1 MYIYLECLFLF
12 TIMLNIYTLSKLF
25 EMQNLIKNMNMN
37 MNMNIHNSV
46 VKDEQDVVKDEQDVV
61 KDEQDVIKDEQ
72 DVIKDEQDVVKD
84 EQDVVK
90 DEVIKDEDEQISM
103 DKIKVYVELLLD
115 NLNLKTVIKE
125 ECNDFF
131 RDLINLTIM
140 NGVISNLMLLNPSN
154 VYNDIPV
161 TIKDIYSL
169 INKESS
175 HYKYKEMLA
184 DKVNYFKQFIEMCDT
199 TRLQS
204 NSYPSP
210 SNTKDTLSLM
220 MGVNDDQTAKN
231 QWLMKPWCYSKT
243 CMIGVQKQLKTIKTV
258 RIPNE
263 FIEHPLCDIMKVYD
277 THGMDIANSR
287 IFKKQIKEYM
297 INQGLQFK

>member
-1 MYIYLECLFLF
+1 MRL
-12 TIMLNIYTLSKLF
+12 
-25 EMQNLIKNMNMN
+25 
-37 MNMNIHNSV
+37 
-46 VKDEQDVVKDEQDVV
+46 
-61 KDEQDVIKDEQ
+61 
-72 DVIKDEQDVVKD
+72 
-84 EQDVVK
+84 
-90 DEVIKDEDEQISM
+90 
-103 DKIKVYVELLLD
+103 
-115 NLNLKTVIKE
+115 
-125 ECNDFF
+125 
-131 RDLINLTIM
+131 
-140 NGVISNLMLLNPSN
+140 
-154 VYNDIPV
+154 PV

-175 HYKYKEMLA
+175 HYEYKEMLA
-184 DKVNYFKQFIEMCDT
+184 EKVNYFKQFIEMCDT

-210 SNTKDTLSLM
+210 TTTSTTKDTLSLM
-220 MGVNDDQTAKN
+220 MAVNDDQTAKN